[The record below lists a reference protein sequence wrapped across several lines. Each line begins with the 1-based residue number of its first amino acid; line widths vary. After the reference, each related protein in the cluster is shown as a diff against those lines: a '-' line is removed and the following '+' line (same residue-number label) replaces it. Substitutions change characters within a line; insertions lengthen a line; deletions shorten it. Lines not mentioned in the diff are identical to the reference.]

1 MGLQMKNPDPL
12 YEKRMLL
19 DVVDQMRDPEL
30 TLRKE
35 SRLRRVILG
44 VGSVGLVVA
53 FFLAFN
59 DLTHPFVAT
68 FLAGA
73 AGCLAGLGLFLEF
86 AQKQWPITRKHI
98 DMDSVRARLKALED

>member
-1 MGLQMKNPDPL
+1 MNNPDPR
-12 YEKRMLL
+12 YEKRILL
-19 DVVDQMRDPEL
+19 DVVDQMRDPES

-35 SRLRRVILG
+35 SKLRRVILG
-44 VGSVGLVVA
+44 VGSAGLLIA

-59 DLTHPFVAT
+59 DLAHPFVSA

-98 DMDSVRARLKALED
+98 DMESVRARLKELED